1 MYIIYT
7 SYPEESEEG
16 RDSLAVISDERLKWI
31 TKLIESNQITLL
43 HSPPSSGKS
52 TLGQLLQDFFEN
64 CGNDSIYITLAG
76 ISGKAEIHDENLFD
90 KFWKNE
96 VHYTLTEISKWEK
109 TIYAFIDEIQ
119 IIYNDGTPFFWGTLK
134 ALLSRHQNIHI
145 ILLGTYQPSHYHLAT
160 PIQISN
166 TLGLNALLLT
176 WDETKW
182 LIMNYIQRHAILGSP
197 SFNIPEQVQEAIFSL
212 TGGHPDSVI
221 TTTHAFYWLH
231 DCKLTEEESKFIRGK
246 LLNQPNVPFSANYAS
261 NPIVEK
267 FYRSAIT
274 VIPMNTSI
282 SADVGAVFG
291 SAGFLDFYVDGE
303 LCWGIELTHEGT
315 CLKEHAKQF
324 EEGGKY
330 ADIPLKQWAV
340 LDFQHYS
347 KKVKKLV
354 PNFWYVFYSDDYKSV
369 AIKRDKLDDITLYL
383 QDKVQISLIQ
393 VEKKIEINLEE
404 NVSKTLQ
411 HLGFATTGIKQT
423 VGSTYGGNYKL
434 NWIQPPRNVLVVKK
448 PMTKATTEA
457 LMGIVMWLNKRYPSI
472 NVILEP
478 DVAKDFEKELPFVYV
493 IPPGRKDE
501 YTRAVDFVVTLGGDG
516 TILHV
521 SSLFNHCVP
530 PIISFSMGTLGFL
543 LPFHIKDYQTALN
556 DVIRGDVSLLLRMRL
571 ACSVWAKNGT
581 RIKRTSGLEIG
592 DMQAMNEVNLHRG
605 RYPHLT
611 NIECFVDG
619 QYLTNAVADGLI
631 VATPTGSTA
640 YSLSAG
646 GPIIH
651 PSVQNILL
659 TPICPRS
666 LSFRTIIL
674 PPTSKIQMRIGEES
688 RAPTE
693 VTVDAT
699 EICLLNNREYLEVQ
713 MSPYPIPSINRVN
726 EGVDWAK
733 DINELLK
740 WNQNFVHK

>member
-1 MYIIYT
+1 MF
-7 SYPEESEEG
+7 SNAFP
-16 RDSLAVISDERLKWI
+16 RVMHQ
-31 TKLIESNQITLL
+31 TKILNRNF
-43 HSPPSSGKS
+43 K
-52 TLGQLLQDFFEN
+52 
-64 CGNDSIYITLAG
+64 
-76 ISGKAEIHDENLFD
+76 FD
-90 KFWKNE
+90 KNHLDRFIIKRGF
-96 VHYTLTEISKWEK
+96 
-109 TIYAFIDEIQ
+109 AF
-119 IIYNDGTPFFWGTLK
+119 TT
-134 ALLSRHQNIHI
+134 
-145 ILLGTYQPSHYHLAT
+145 
-160 PIQISN
+160 
-166 TLGLNALLLT
+166 
-176 WDETKW
+176 
-182 LIMNYIQRHAILGSP
+182 
-197 SFNIPEQVQEAIFSL
+197 NIP
-212 TGGHPDSVI
+212 
-221 TTTHAFYWLH
+221 
-231 DCKLTEEESKFIRGK
+231 
-246 LLNQPNVPFSANYAS
+246 
-261 NPIVEK
+261 
-267 FYRSAIT
+267 
-274 VIPMNTSI
+274 
-282 SADVGAVFG
+282 
-291 SAGFLDFYVDGE
+291 
-303 LCWGIELTHEGT
+303 
-315 CLKEHAKQF
+315 
-324 EEGGKY
+324 
-330 ADIPLKQWAV
+330 
-340 LDFQHYS
+340 
-347 KKVKKLV
+347 
-354 PNFWYVFYSDDYKSV
+354 
-369 AIKRDKLDDITLYL
+369 
-383 QDKVQISLIQ
+383 DKVQISLIQ